1 LADCEVG
8 KDLAIDGD
16 ARPGEPVDK
25 FAVVEAEGT
34 HRCVEALNPQ
44 GAKCALAALAVP
56 IRILVGFFDSLFRDA
71 DGILAPPLI
80 ARGGLDDF
88 LALGVSGDGAFDAC
102 HGKSPGVECAKR
114 PSGPGSRERQLLGRK
129 YFLILSP
136 SDLNRTSVPRN
147 WRMALLV
154 RLIMPW
160 RL

>member
-1 LADCEVG
+1 
-8 KDLAIDGD
+8 DGD

-44 GAKCALAALAVP
+44 GTKCALATLAVP
-56 IRILVGFFDSLFRDA
+56 IRILVGFFDRLLGDS
-71 DGILAPPLI
+71 DGILAPPII
-80 ARGGLDDF
+80 ALGGLEDF
-88 LALGVSGDGAFDAC
+88 LVLGVSGDAAFDAC
-102 HGKSPGVECAKR
+102 HGKTPEVECAKW
-114 PSGPGSRERQLLGRK
+114 PFGPRSRERQLLGRK

-136 SDLNRTSVPRN
+136 SVLNRTSVPRN

-160 RL
+160 RLRECW